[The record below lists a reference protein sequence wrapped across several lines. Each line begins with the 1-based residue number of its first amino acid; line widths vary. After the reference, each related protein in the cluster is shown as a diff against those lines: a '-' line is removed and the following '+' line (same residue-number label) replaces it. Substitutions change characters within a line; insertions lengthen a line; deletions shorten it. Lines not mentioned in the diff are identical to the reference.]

1 MQDVEIL
8 HREAMELVDQA
19 VNARQRGD
27 TTVANELTKA
37 AFAQEQAAANL
48 VANLLDLEPTR
59 SVLHRSAA
67 MHESRVFRITRS
79 RKAYRTCARGLSALG
94 YCQ

>member
-27 TTVANELTKA
+27 TSVAKELTKA

-48 VANLLDLEPTR
+48 VANLLDFEPTR

-67 MHESRVFRITRS
+67 MLESRMFRITRS
-79 RKAYRTCARGLSALG
+79 RKANRTCARRLSALG